1 MKAVLIASHSQS
13 KDLGQ
18 YYKQINDA
26 LVSHGVSVFSGHLFS
41 EITDT
46 QLADNKQIESWYKEV
61 TQKIREADAVFIEI
75 SYPSTVNVGHIFTQS
90 LDMGKPV
97 VALYKSGR
105 EPVFLRGKI
114 DDKLTLL
121 EYKETDIN
129 TVVTNALD
137 YVSSAQ
143 DVRFNFFISPAIGL
157 YLDWVSKHKRIP
169 RAVYLRK
176 LIEEDMRANDE
187 YNESE

>member
-1 MKAVLIASHSQS
+1 MKVVLIASHSQS
-13 KDLGQ
+13 KDLGK

-26 LVSHGVSVFSGHLFS
+26 LISHGVTVFSGHLFS
-41 EITDT
+41 EVTDNE
-46 QLADNKQIESWYKEV
+46 LVDKKQIESWYKEV

-97 VALYKSGR
+97 VALYKTGR

-121 EYKETDIN
+121 EYKENDVN
-129 TVVTNALD
+129 SVVNNALD

-157 YLDWVSKHKRIP
+157 YLDWVSKNKRIP

-176 LIEEDMRANDE
+176 LIEEEMNNNSD
-187 YNESE
+187 YKESK